1 MPGPLNGIKVI
12 DLTTAVLGPLA
23 TQLLGDLGAD
33 VVKIESP
40 AGDDMRN
47 LGPARHPGMSAMF
60 LNLNRNKRSVVLD
73 LKQSVD
79 HAALLRLIAGADV
92 LVHNMRP
99 QAATRL
105 KISYSDLA
113 AGNPRLIYASACGYS
128 EASPDRD
135 RPAFDD
141 IMQGAT
147 GIAGAFLRSDG
158 QPRYAPFLVADKV
171 VGHVLASA
179 IGFALLERA
188 GSGVG
193 QEVKVPMFETMVSF
207 NLVEHL
213 WGGVFDPPMH
223 GLGYSRIFVPE
234 RRPFQTKDGFI
245 CVTATTDQQWRRLF
259 LSVGHPELADDERF
273 ATMAKRTFHFAE
285 AYQYLRTAMLER
297 PTTEWKAIFDLADL
311 PNGPANSL
319 DDLLAD
325 PHLNQSGFFQ
335 TYEHPTEGSL
345 RATAVPVIYSRSPG
359 GLSRPPPRLGEHTK
373 ELLVEAAPTDPQT
386 A

>member
-1 MPGPLNGIKVI
+1 LSGIKVI

-47 LGPARHPGMSAMF
+47 LGPARHRGMSALF

-73 LKQSVD
+73 LKQPGD
-79 HAALLRLIAGADV
+79 HAALLRLVAGADV

-99 QAATRL
+99 QAAARL
-105 KISYSDLA
+105 KMSYADIA
-113 AGNPRLIYASACGYS
+113 AGNPRLIYAAACGYS

-179 IGFALLERA
+179 IGFALFERA
-188 GSGVG
+188 GSGMG

-234 RRPFQTKDGFI
+234 RRPFETKDGFI
-245 CVTATTDQQWRRLF
+245 CVTATTDPQWRRLF
-259 LSVGHPELADDERF
+259 ASVGHPELADDERF
-273 ATMAKRTFHFAE
+273 ATMASRTFHFAE
-285 AYQYLRTAMLER
+285 AYQYLRTALLAR
-297 PTTEWKAIFDLADL
+297 TSAEWKAIFDTADL

-325 PHLNQSGFFQ
+325 RHLNQSGFFK
-335 TYEHPTEGSL
+335 TYDHPSEGSL
-345 RATAVPVIYSRSPG
+345 RTTSVPVVYSRSPG
-359 GLSRPPPRLGEHTK
+359 GFSRPPPRLGEHT
-373 ELLVEAAPTDPQT
+373 EEVLAEYADGPPGAP